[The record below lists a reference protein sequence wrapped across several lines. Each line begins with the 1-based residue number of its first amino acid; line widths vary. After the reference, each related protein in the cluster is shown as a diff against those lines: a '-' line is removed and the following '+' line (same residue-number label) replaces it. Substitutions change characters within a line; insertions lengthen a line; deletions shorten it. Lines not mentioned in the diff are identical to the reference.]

1 MSYLST
7 LAQLEY
13 MCEKYAEVMREVLGA
28 RWGEQ
33 AGEVTRVH
41 SRPAMAAGVR
51 GVRMQGAEGGDE
63 GDRCDRTHDSK
74 RA

>member
-13 MCEKYAEVMREVLGA
+13 MCEKCAEVMREVLGA
-28 RWGEQ
+28 RRGEQ
-33 AGEVTRVH
+33 AGEVT
-41 SRPAMAAGVR
+41 RPAMAAGVR

>member
-13 MCEKYAEVMREVLGA
+13 MCEECAEVMREVLGA
-28 RWGEQ
+28 RRGEQ
-33 AGEVTRVH
+33 AGEVTR
-41 SRPAMAAGVR
+41 PAMATVAR
-51 GVRMQGAEGGDE
+51 GERRQRAEGGDE
-63 GDRCDRTHDSK
+63 GDRADEAHGSE